1 MSKKNKIATIILNYN
16 SSADCHKCI
25 SYLKAQQGV
34 EQEIVVVDNCSREDD
49 RKAVETLCK
58 EQSCTFI
65 ANNENKG
72 YNAGN
77 NVGLRYAAEKE
88 YKFALIAN
96 PDMEFPQ
103 TNYLANLLAQM
114 QEDEKIV
121 ICGSD
126 IVGADGIHQ
135 SPMGKEGNWLG
146 SFGWVKDIIRRNN
159 KSDAYDF
166 IDNYKDSHYCHK
178 VSGCCF
184 MIRTS
189 FLEKIDFFDEKVFL
203 YCEEAILSRQVEIA
217 GKRMYYLATAQ
228 AVHRHV
234 KSEKGDPVKR
244 FKVWGK
250 SRCYFIDRY
259 SKDHWLGKQ
268 IAKLS
273 MRLYVLAF
281 TLYNKTSDICILC
294 LKNILFKHLKK
305 G

>member
-1 MSKKNKIATIILNYN
+1 MAKINRIATIILNYN
-16 SSADCHKCI
+16 SSADCRKCI
-25 SYLKAQQGV
+25 GYLKAQQGV
-34 EQEIVVVDNCSREDD
+34 EQEIVVVDNCSREDE
-49 RKAVETLCK
+49 RKATEQLCK

-65 ANNENKG
+65 ANSENKG

-77 NVGLRYAAEKE
+77 NVGLRYAAEKGYE
-88 YKFALIAN
+88 FALIAN

-103 TNYLANLLAQM
+103 TDYLATLIAKMKEN
-114 QEDEKIV
+114 EDIV
-121 ICGSD
+121 VCGSD
-126 IVGADGIHQ
+126 IVTPDGIHQ
-135 SPMGKEGNWLG
+135 SPMGKEGNWRG
-146 SFGWVKDIIRRNN
+146 SFGWIKEVFGKKK

-166 IDNYKDSHYCHK
+166 IDNHSESHYCHK

-189 FLEKIDFFDEKVFL
+189 FLKEINFFDEKVFL

-217 GKRMYYLATAQ
+217 GKRMYYLATAL

-244 FKVWGK
+244 FKAWGK

-259 SKDHWLGKQ
+259 SNDHWFGKQ

-273 MRLYVLAF
+273 MKLYVTTF
-281 TLYNKTSDICILC
+281 TLYNR
-294 LKNILFKHLKK
+294 LKR
-305 G
+305 

>member
-1 MSKKNKIATIILNYN
+1 MKIATIILNYN
-16 SSADCHKCI
+16 SSADCLKCI
-25 SYLKAQQGV
+25 RYLKLQQDV
-34 EQEIVVVDNCSREDD
+34 EQEIIVVDNSSRKDD
-49 RKAVETLCK
+49 RKAVEALCK
-58 EQSCTFI
+58 KQGCTFI
-65 ANNENKG
+65 ANSENRG

-77 NVGLRYAAEKE
+77 NVGLRYAAEKGYE
-88 YKFALIAN
+88 FALIAN

-103 TNYLANLLAQM
+103 TNYFATLLAKM
-114 QEDEKIV
+114 QEDEEIV
-121 ICGSD
+121 VCGSD

-135 SPMGKEGNWLG
+135 SPMRKDGNWRG
-146 SFGWVKDIIRRNN
+146 SFAWIKDILGKKK

-166 IDNYKDSHYCHK
+166 IDNYSESHYCHK

-184 MIRTS
+184 MIRIS
-189 FLEKIDFFDEKVFL
+189 FLKSINFFDEKVFL

-228 AVHRHV
+228 AVHCHV

-250 SRCYFIDRY
+250 SRCYFIDSY

-273 MRLYVLAF
+273 MRLYVLVF
-281 TLYNKTSDICILC
+281 TLYNKI
-294 LKNILFKHLKK
+294 KK
-305 G
+305 S